1 VAKRKKRCGNGKRPH
16 HGECPKIDGAA
27 WLKDLI
33 LGGQDGLVNVLGIVL
48 GVAAATE
55 SNRIVL
61 ISGLAGTF
69 AESLSM
75 AAVAYTSQKAARDY
89 YYSELNR
96 EKEEMR
102 TMPEE
107 ERKEI
112 EDIYRAKGF
121 SGKLLGQIVKKITS
135 SKRIWLQTMMSDELR
150 MFPDEYEKPGWD
162 AIVVGGASFLGSIIP
177 LVSFFFLPVKQAVW
191 ASIIIAGIVLFC
203 TGAAKARLTVGDWR
217 KAGLEMMVIGLIA
230 ALGGYGI
237 GLIMGAMPGLG

>member
-1 VAKRKKRCGNGKRPH
+1 MSKKRRVNGKKAH
-16 HGECPKIDGAA
+16 HGEPAKLDGAA

-89 YYSELNR
+89 YYSELKR

-102 TMPEE
+102 TMPGA

-112 EDIYRAKGF
+112 EDIFRAKGF
-121 SGKLLGQIVKKITS
+121 SGKLLAQIVRKITS
-135 SKRIWLQTMMSDELR
+135 SKRIWLQTMMSEELR
-150 MFPDEYEKPGWD
+150 MFPDDYENPGWD
-162 AIVVGGASFLGSIIP
+162 ALVVGAASFVGSLLP
-177 LVSFFFLPVKQAVW
+177 LVSFFFLPVKEAVW
-191 ASIIIAGIVLFC
+191 ASIIIAGIVLFV
-203 TGAAKARLTVGDWR
+203 TGATKARLTVGDWR
-217 KAGLEMMVIGLIA
+217 KAGIEMVVIGLLA
-230 ALGGYGI
+230 AIGGYGI
-237 GLIMGAMPGLG
+237 GLLLGAMPGLG